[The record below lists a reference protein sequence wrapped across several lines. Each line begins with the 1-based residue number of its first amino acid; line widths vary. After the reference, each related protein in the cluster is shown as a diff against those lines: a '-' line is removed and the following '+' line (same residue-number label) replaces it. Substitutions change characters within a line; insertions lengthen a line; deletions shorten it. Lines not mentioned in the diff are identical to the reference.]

1 MVVGTGLDAAERGS
15 VVEAGG
21 SREAPQDAGGG
32 EVPHG
37 PSTSTD
43 VAAGRLRIAVARMS
57 RWLRPTS
64 SAGSLTAT
72 EVDLVLVAAKRG
84 PASMSEMAAFCGV
97 NPTMLSRM
105 VPRLV
110 AAGLLE
116 RHQGDDRRVS
126 LVQATPLGRRLVGRV
141 LSERDDAL
149 SVLMAALTD
158 QERQALAAAT
168 PVLERLAD
176 TLRAQGPAPGA
187 RR

>member
-1 MVVGTGLDAAERGS
+1 MGTGLDAAGPSSAHAAGTGGAGQAAGGAVEP
-15 VVEAGG
+15 EAGR
-21 SREAPQDAGGG
+21 SGG
-32 EVPHG
+32 
-37 PSTSTD
+37 D

-72 EVDLVLVAAKRG
+72 EVDLVLVAVKRG
-84 PASMSEMAAFCGV
+84 PASMSDMATFCGV

-110 AAGLLE
+110 AAGFLE

-126 LVQATPLGRRLVGRV
+126 LVQATPQGRQLVGQV

-149 SVLMAALTD
+149 SVLMEALTD
-158 QERQALAAAT
+158 EERQALAAAT

-176 TLRAQGPAPGA
+176 TLRAQASAPGG

>member
-1 MVVGTGLDAAERGS
+1 MAVETGLGAALKDEADKDRTGEARTS
-15 VVEAGG
+15 AGG
-21 SREAPQDAGGG
+21 DEARPPIAARA
-32 EVPHG
+32 
-37 PSTSTD
+37 D

-72 EVDLVLVAAKRG
+72 EVDLVLVAVKRG
-84 PASMSEMAAFCGV
+84 PASMSDMATFCGV

-126 LVQATPLGRRLVGRV
+126 LVQATPQGRRLVGRV

-149 SVLMAALTD
+149 SVLMEALTNE
-158 QERQALAAAT
+158 ERRALAAAT

-176 TLRAQGPAPGA
+176 TLRAQAYTPGD